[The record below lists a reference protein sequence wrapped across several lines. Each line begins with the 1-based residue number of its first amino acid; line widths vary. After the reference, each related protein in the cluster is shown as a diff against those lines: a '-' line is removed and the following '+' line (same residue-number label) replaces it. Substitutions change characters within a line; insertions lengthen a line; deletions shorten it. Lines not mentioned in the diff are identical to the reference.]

1 MYKSSELLAQFV
13 DDMPD
18 LEGKQVLD
26 MGCGSGIVS
35 IFAANRGAVCLAVDK
50 NPASVECTIENANVN
65 GLSKNI
71 KAVQSDLFKN
81 IDKQERFNIIFFNP
95 PYYEKEPL
103 NDFELA
109 FNAGSDYR
117 VIREFITES
126 KEYLKEN
133 GIIYLIISS
142 DLELHLIAKMFFESG
157 YSFNLLQMKKRFLE
171 TFYIANAFT
180 KLQ

>member
-1 MYKSSELLAQFV
+1 MYKSSELIAQFV
-13 DDMPD
+13 DSMQD
-18 LEGKQVLD
+18 LDGKLVLD

-50 NPASVECTIENANVN
+50 NHASVECTIENANIN
-65 GLSKNI
+65 GMSKKIRVKQSNLFEKLST
-71 KAVQSDLFKN
+71 
-81 IDKQERFNIIFFNP
+81 QEKFDFIFINP

-103 NDFELA
+103 NDFEMA

-117 VIREFITES
+117 VIREFIAES

-157 YSFNLLQMKKRFLE
+157 FSFNLLQLKKKFLE